1 MVFRH
6 KGNHAILKELKKQP
20 HFGKINNYKYDLIQH
35 VSRIN
40 KSRPLQAAMKY
51 HMAGKGNPGHPLQ
64 RFLSQDTH
72 YRDFFPRTPITETS
86 FSGHQLKRLLTQ
98 KPTTET
104 SFPEH
109 PLQRPLSRT
118 LTTETYYRDTHY
130 SDFFPRTPTTETSF
144 PGHPL
149 QTSLPGHPLQ
159 RLFSQDTH

>member
-72 YRDFFPRTPITETS
+72 YRDFFLRTPTKETSYTETHYRDFFPRTPITETT
-86 FSGHQLKRLLTQ
+86 F
-98 KPTTET
+98 
-104 SFPEH
+104 
-109 PLQRPLSRT
+109 
-118 LTTETYYRDTHY
+118 
-130 SDFFPRTPTTETSF
+130 
-144 PGHPL
+144 
-149 QTSLPGHPLQ
+149 
-159 RLFSQDTH
+159 